1 MSFIHVVGR
10 VTTELEL
17 KVSLKGTPY
26 VRFSLEERTVNAP
39 AQLFQVWAYGW
50 EAEHL
55 VKRDLRPGCIL
66 EVNGPLLV
74 EEYTAKDGYTPG
86 IRLKIIYRDGRLIL
100 RQKPNSN
107 SQRTSTTHAVSPA
120 SESTLPPEGMRI
132 DGEREP
138 LPE

>member
-17 KVSLKGTPY
+17 KVSQKGNPY
-26 VRFSLEERTVNAP
+26 VRFSLVEHTGNQP
-39 AQLFQVWAYGW
+39 AQIFQIWAYGW

-55 VKRDLRPGCIL
+55 VKWNLVPGSIL
-66 EVNGPLLV
+66 EVNGPLFV
-74 EEYTAKDGYTPG
+74 EQYMEKDGYTPG
-86 IRLKIIYRDGRLIL
+86 IRLKVVYRDGGLIH
-100 RQKPNSN
+100 RKKQNSN
-107 SQRTSTTHAVSPA
+107 SKKTPTTHAAPA
-120 SESTLPPEGMRI
+120 APDPVLPREGMRL